1 MLLGGI
7 GKCLLVLVIRVF
19 VLRKLFLNRLYPL
32 DKQLDL
38 ALFVPVL
45 IGFRCVGYVLKL
57 IRLGMRE
64 VERQLCAGRTDKLI
78 QHA

>member
-57 IRLGMRE
+57 YPNME
-64 VERQLCAGRTDKLI
+64 
-78 QHA
+78 